1 MGLTLTRSRFFYP
14 ITFVEREA
22 VLQILYDNLQDK
34 SAIQVAKRVTKVDH
48 NSNEV
53 IVLCEDGTAISG
65 DILVGCDGAYSK
77 VREELWRIGNM
88 RDPAMFDV
96 KNKDVVSAEYSCL
109 FGISSATQHI
119 TDGDVHVNYKV
130 DISTMI
136 IGSKGR
142 VFWFIFKR
150 LDKVYTMPSIPRYT
164 KLDAEMFAS
173 QYHNKPITPD
183 VCFGDIWEK
192 RTSYTLVATE
202 EAQLKR
208 WSWGRITCIG
218 DSAHKMTP
226 NLGHGGNAAIE

>member
-1 MGLTLTRSRFFYP
+1 
-14 ITFVEREA
+14 
-22 VLQILYDNLQDK
+22 
-34 SAIQVAKRVTKVDH
+34 
-48 NSNEV
+48 
-53 IVLCEDGTAISG
+53 
-65 DILVGCDGAYSK
+65 
-77 VREELWRIGNM
+77 
-88 RDPAMFDV
+88 MFDT
-96 KNKDVVSAEYSCL
+96 KNKDIVSAEYSCL

-150 LDKVYTMPSIPRYT
+150 LDKVYTMPNIPRYT
-164 KLDAEMFAS
+164 KLDAETFAS
-173 QYHNKPITPD
+173 QHHNRPITPD

-208 WSWGRITCIG
+208 WSWGRIACIG